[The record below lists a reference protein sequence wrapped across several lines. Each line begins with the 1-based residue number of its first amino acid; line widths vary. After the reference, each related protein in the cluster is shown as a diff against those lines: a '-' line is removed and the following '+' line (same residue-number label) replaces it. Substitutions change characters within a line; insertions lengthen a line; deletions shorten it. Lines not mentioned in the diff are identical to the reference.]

1 MELLIC
7 TQRFHTS
14 DFNWCEVISQIPDP
28 NTSQNIYWDV
38 LGCIGM
44 YWDAYISL
52 IFKITC
58 SSIKTWDIRTNPKTI
73 PTEIPSI
80 VIIYYYF
87 FNIFL
92 IIKTKVLIEIKLY
105 LLRKRFNKKSQF

>member
-1 MELLIC
+1 
-7 TQRFHTS
+7 
-14 DFNWCEVISQIPDP
+14 
-28 NTSQNIYWDV
+28 
-38 LGCIGM
+38 M

-105 LLRKRFNKKSQF
+105 LLRKRLNKKSQF